1 MAALGKS
8 AKSNL
13 FFFAFWDYSCEN
25 DHLDTSN
32 TKVCVLVMTL
42 STVQDNSFSSFF
54 VIGSLADDHIMSGRL
69 IWSLRHP
76 KLKNHL
82 IIQDSI
88 DKVRMVQHMRMIH
101 IQSYCNGG

>member
-13 FFFAFWDYSCEN
+13 LSFAFWDYSCEN
-25 DHLDTSN
+25 GHLDTSN
-32 TKVCVLVMTL
+32 TKVCVLVMIL

-76 KLKNHL
+76 ELKNHP

-88 DKVRMVQHMRMIH
+88 DKVRMVQHIWMIH
-101 IQSYCNGG
+101 I